1 MGTDRPD
8 TLMRVAMVLIAGKA
22 SNAMRRGP
30 RADSVLGG
38 CDYSKGLLCCG
49 LLKDSVMEQAIAPP
63 GLAPWLW
70 KHENTILVNM
80 GELLT
85 WIGSVKTRKTRKGT
99 TVDFFCLELHR
110 ILWTVGWHSSF
121 LFRLILTVVQ
131 VAYWCGCGRSAA
143 VWGPPVDLGI
153 GLPAWICESS
163 EDASS
168 VDALIATSAS
178 STEPQIIGSV

>member
-1 MGTDRPD
+1 MCNNAPVSVELARIWRDSAGKQYFSSGEFFDPQIQYCSSPSAAPAKRAKAGAALVEVIDIPLMGTDRPD

-22 SNAMRRGP
+22 SNAMGRGP
-30 RADSVLGG
+30 CTDSVLGG

-70 KHENTILVNM
+70 RHENTILVNM

-110 ILWTVGWHSSF
+110 ILWTVGWHSFSF
-121 LFRLILTVVQ
+121 
-131 VAYWCGCGRSAA
+131 
-143 VWGPPVDLGI
+143 
-153 GLPAWICESS
+153 
-163 EDASS
+163 S
-168 VDALIATSAS
+168 VRF
-178 STEPQIIGSV
+178 